1 MGESKDFPLWNN
13 ALSVDERIEA
23 VVSELTLDE
32 KLHCLSNAIPDV
44 ERMGIRA
51 SFVGGEA
58 AHGVQ
63 ARHDQAFDAGEPEPT
78 TSFTQPIGMS
88 GSFDTELI
96 RECGRAVGEEAR
108 ALYKRNNG
116 GSLSRWAPTIDMER
130 DPRWGRTEEAYGEDP
145 CLTGK
150 MASAYIQGMKG
161 KDPFYIQCAA
171 TLKHFYANNMEKDRV
186 TASSSVDERNKH
198 EYYLEPFRRAITE
211 GGAEA
216 VMTSYNEINGVPAI
230 LNHEVLDI
238 VKGEWGLPGHVVCD
252 GGDFEQTVELH
263 HYFSTHAES
272 LAYSLKAGIDGFSD
286 NPELVYQAA
295 KDAYEQGLI
304 NEEDLN
310 RSIRNSLR
318 TRIHLGLFD
327 GSGDCPYSEMG
338 EEFVNNA
345 DHQEL
350 CRRMAEESVV
360 LLKNEGVLPWKRD
373 AEKSESQDS
382 DMENTQQTGCEAIR
396 STAVVGPLADVWYKD
411 WYSGVPPYAVTPVE
425 GIRREFPQATV
436 TCHNGLSKIRLSVDG
451 KYVALDADN
460 RLYLGEK
467 AQAETFLFTDWGC
480 GNTTLQAMSND
491 RFVLLE
497 EGSYLI
503 TASSKEAFRWFIRE
517 QWDFQEQPDGSYLLN
532 SWNGRQ
538 VTVDPDGYLA
548 VIKNGDVAV
557 GEGDDEKLGLISHAV
572 SEGDPVRIRMEII
585 EDGLKGALE
594 LVEKAEKAVVVL
606 GSNPVINSKEEI
618 DRTTLAL
625 PPTQQRLADEVLK
638 VNPDAVIVL
647 VTNYPYSI
655 VDLDAKARAILYT
668 ASGSQE
674 LGTGIGAVLSGRT
687 NPAARLPMTWYQ
699 KDEDLP
705 DINDY
710 DIIKGKRTYQYFDGK
725 VLYPFGYGLSYTKFG
740 YGEMDVE
747 EKDDEIRIQIPITNT
762 GDCEGDEVVQLYV
775 HKEAS
780 RVVRPIRQLRDFVRV
795 KNLKPGETQ
804 AVTLSVKK
812 EELRYYDVISRR
824 MMLEDGGY
832 LFEVGAS
839 SVDIRQS
846 RRLVLKGERAGAR
859 NPFAVTEAIQYDDYT
874 NCFIHKGTLGHA
886 EHGETCLIPGKPG
899 EAPDELRKLPDGK
912 VKGELIYRDFF
923 FEEQASKFQ
932 FTACVLEE
940 ARIRVLSEDENH
952 KTILVDRVLPFPEK
966 RGFRFY
972 EAALEEKI
980 PELSAVKTITIQLE
994 GKVKLKEFEFGNYSE
1009 PCKI

>member
-1 MGESKDFPLWNN
+1 MGLNNKFPLWDNT
-13 ALSVDERIEA
+13 LSVDERIEA
-23 VVSELTLDE
+23 VIKELTLDE

-44 ERMGIRA
+44 ERMGIKA

-108 ALYKRNNG
+108 ALFKRNGG

-171 TLKHFYANNMEKDRV
+171 TLKHFYANNMEKGRV
-186 TASSSVDERNKH
+186 TASSSVGERNKY
-198 EYYLEPFRRAITE
+198 EYYLEPFRKAVTE

-216 VMTSYNEINGVPAI
+216 IMTSYNEINGVPAI
-230 LNHEVLDI
+230 LNHEVQDI
-238 VKGEWGLPGHVVCD
+238 VKNEWGLPGHVVCD

-263 HYFSTHAES
+263 HYFPTHAES
-272 LAYSLKAGIDGFSD
+272 IAYSLKAGVDGFSD
-286 NPELVYQAA
+286 NPKLVYQAA

-304 NEEDLN
+304 DEEDLN

-318 TRIHLGLFD
+318 TRIRLGLFD
-327 GSGDCPYSEMG
+327 GNGDCPYSEMG
-338 EEFVNNA
+338 EEYVNNA
-345 DHQEL
+345 DHQEI
-350 CRRMAEESVV
+350 CRKMAEESVV
-360 LLKNEGVLPWKRD
+360 LLKNEGILPWKQD
-373 AEKSESQDS
+373 A
-382 DMENTQQTGCEAIR
+382 TI
-396 STAVVGPLADVWYKD
+396 AVVGPLADVWYKD
-411 WYSGVPPYAVTPVE
+411 WYSGIPPYAVTPVE
-425 GIRREFPQATV
+425 GIRKEFPETKV
-436 TCHNGLSKIRLSVDG
+436 SCHSGLSKIQLSVDG
-451 KYVALDADN
+451 KYVALDGDN

-467 AQAETFLFTDWGC
+467 EQAETFLFTDWGC

-497 EGSYLI
+497 EGTYKI
-503 TASSKEAFRWFIRE
+503 TATSKEAFRWFIRE
-517 QWDFQEQPDGSYLLN
+517 QWNFMEQPDGSYLLN

-538 VTVDPDGYLA
+538 VTIDPEGFLA
-548 VIKNGDVAV
+548 VIKNGETAV
-557 GEGDDEKLGLISHAV
+557 GEGDDEKLGLVSCAV
-572 SEGDPVRIRMEII
+572 TEGEPVRFRMEIV
-585 EDGLKGALE
+585 EDGVDEALK
-594 LVEKAEKAVVVL
+594 LVRAADKAVVVL

-625 PPTQQRLADEVLK
+625 PPAQQKLADEVLK
-638 VNPDAVIVL
+638 VNPDAVMVL

-655 VDLDAKARAILYT
+655 VDLNRKAKAILYS

-674 LGTGIGAVLSGRT
+674 LGTGIGAALSGRV

-699 KDEDLP
+699 RDEDLP

-725 VLYPFGYGLSYTKFG
+725 VLYPFGYGLSYTKFR
-740 YGEMDVE
+740 YGEMTVE
-747 EKDDEIRIQIPITNT
+747 EQEDEIRVQLPVTNI
-762 GDCEGDEVVQLYV
+762 GDLEGDEVVQLYV
-775 HKEAS
+775 HKEDS
-780 RVVRPIRQLRDFVRV
+780 RVVRPIRQLKDFVRV
-795 KNLKPGETQ
+795 KNLKPGETRM
-804 AVTLSVKK
+804 VSLVVKK

-832 LFEVGAS
+832 LVEVGAS

-846 RRLVLKGERAGAR
+846 VEILLKGERAGMR
-859 NPFAVTEAIQYDDYT
+859 DPFVVTEAIQYDDYT
-874 NCFIHKGTLGHA
+874 NCFIHKGTIGHA
-886 EHGETCLIPGKPG
+886 AHGETCLIPGKPG
-899 EAPDELRKLPDGK
+899 EDPDQVYRSTAKSGEVLNGIEQNFSGK
-912 VKGELIYRDFF
+912 VKGRLVYCNFLF
-923 FEEQASKFQ
+923 NEQPSKFQ
-932 FTACVLEE
+932 FKACVLEE
-940 ARIRVLSEDENH
+940 ARIRILSEDENH
-952 KTILVDRVLPFPEK
+952 CVVLVDQMLTLPEK
-966 RGFRFY
+966 KSFDVY
-972 EAALEEKI
+972 ELSLEEKI
-980 PELSAVKTITIQLE
+980 PELSAAKTIIIELE
-994 GKVKLKEFEFGNYSE
+994 GKIKLREFCFER
-1009 PCKI
+1009 

>member
-1 MGESKDFPLWNN
+1 MGLNNKFPLWDNT
-13 ALSVDERIEA
+13 LSVDERIEA
-23 VVSELTLDE
+23 VIKELTLDE

-44 ERMGIRA
+44 ERMGIKA

-108 ALYKRNNG
+108 ALFKRNGG

-171 TLKHFYANNMEKDRV
+171 TLKHFYANNMEKGRV
-186 TASSSVDERNKH
+186 TASSSVGERNKY
-198 EYYLEPFRRAITE
+198 EYYLEPFRKAVTE

-216 VMTSYNEINGVPAI
+216 IMTSYNEINGVPAI
-230 LNHEVLDI
+230 LNHEVQDI
-238 VKGEWGLPGHVVCD
+238 VKNEWGLPGHVVCD

-263 HYFSTHAES
+263 HYFPTHAES
-272 LAYSLKAGIDGFSD
+272 IAYSLKAGVDGFSD
-286 NPELVYQAA
+286 NPKLVYQAA

-304 NEEDLN
+304 DEEDLN

-318 TRIHLGLFD
+318 TRIRLGLFD
-327 GSGDCPYSEMG
+327 GNGDCPYSEMG
-338 EEFVNNA
+338 EEYVNNA
-345 DHQEL
+345 DHQEI
-350 CRRMAEESVV
+350 CRKMAEESVV
-360 LLKNEGVLPWKRD
+360 LLKNEGILPWKQD
-373 AEKSESQDS
+373 A
-382 DMENTQQTGCEAIR
+382 TI
-396 STAVVGPLADVWYKD
+396 AVVGPLADVWYKD
-411 WYSGVPPYAVTPVE
+411 WYSGIPPYAVTPVE
-425 GIRREFPQATV
+425 GIRKEFPETKV
-436 TCHNGLSKIRLSVDG
+436 SCHSGLSKIQLSVDG
-451 KYVALDADN
+451 KYVALDGDN

-467 AQAETFLFTDWGC
+467 EQAETFLFTDWGC

-497 EGSYLI
+497 EGTYKI
-503 TASSKEAFRWFIRE
+503 TATSKEAFRWFIRE
-517 QWDFQEQPDGSYLLN
+517 QWNFMEQPDGSYLLN

-538 VTVDPDGYLA
+538 VTIDPEGFLA
-548 VIKNGDVAV
+548 VIKNGETAV
-557 GEGDDEKLGLISHAV
+557 GEGDDEKLGLVSCAV
-572 SEGDPVRIRMEII
+572 TEGEPVRFRMEIV
-585 EDGLKGALE
+585 EDGVDEALK
-594 LVEKAEKAVVVL
+594 LVRAADKAVVVL

-625 PPTQQRLADEVLK
+625 PPAQQKLADEILK
-638 VNPDAVIVL
+638 VNPDAVMVL

-655 VDLDAKARAILYT
+655 VDLNRKAKAILYS

-674 LGTGIGAVLSGRT
+674 LGTGIGAALSGRM

-699 KDEDLP
+699 SDEDLP

-725 VLYPFGYGLSYTKFG
+725 VLYPFGYGLSYTKFR
-740 YGEMDVE
+740 YGEMTVE
-747 EKDDEIRIQIPITNT
+747 EQEDEIRVQLPVTNI
-762 GDCEGDEVVQLYV
+762 GDLEGDEVVQLYV
-775 HKEAS
+775 HKEDS
-780 RVVRPIRQLRDFVRV
+780 RVVRPIRQLKDFVRV
-795 KNLKPGETQ
+795 KNLKPGETRM
-804 AVTLSVKK
+804 VSLVVKK

-832 LFEVGAS
+832 LVEVGAS

-846 RRLVLKGERAGAR
+846 VEILLKGERAGMR
-859 NPFAVTEAIQYDDYT
+859 DPFVVTEAIQYDDYT
-874 NCFIHKGTLGHA
+874 NCFIHKGTIGHA
-886 EHGETCLIPGKPG
+886 AHGETCLIPGKPG
-899 EAPDELRKLPDGK
+899 EDPDQVYRSTAKSGEVLNGIEQNFSGK
-912 VKGELIYRDFF
+912 VKGRLVYCNFLF
-923 FEEQASKFQ
+923 NEQPSKFQ
-932 FTACVLEE
+932 FKACVLEE
-940 ARIRVLSEDENH
+940 ARIRILSEDENH
-952 KTILVDRVLPFPEK
+952 RVVLVDQMLTLPEK
-966 RGFRFY
+966 KSFDVY
-972 EAALEEKI
+972 ELSLEEKI
-980 PELSAVKTITIQLE
+980 PELSAAKTIIIELE
-994 GKVKLKEFEFGNYSE
+994 GKIKLREFCFER
-1009 PCKI
+1009 

>member
-1 MGESKDFPLWNN
+1 MGESRDFPLWNN
-13 ALSVDERIEA
+13 ALSVDERLDA
-23 VVSELTLDE
+23 VLSELTLEE
-32 KLHCLSNAIPDV
+32 KFHCLTTGIPDI
-44 ERMGIRA
+44 ERLGIKA

-58 AHGVQ
+58 AHGIQ

-108 ALYKRNNG
+108 ALYRRNHG
-116 GSLSRWAPTIDMER
+116 GSLCRWAPTIDMER

-161 KDPFYIQCAA
+161 NDPFYIQCAA
-171 TLKHFYANNMEKDRV
+171 TLKHFYANNVEKNRV
-186 TASSSVDERNKH
+186 STSSSLDERNKH
-198 EYYLEPFRRAITE
+198 EYYLEPFRRAVTE

-216 VMTSYNEINGVPAI
+216 VMTSYNEINGVPAVV
-230 LNHEVLDI
+230 NHEVQELLKD
-238 VKGEWGLPGHVVCD
+238 EWKLPGHVVCD
-252 GGDFEQTVELH
+252 GGDFQQTVQFH
-263 HYFSTHAES
+263 HYFTTHTES
-272 LAYSLKAGIDGFSD
+272 LAYGLKAGIDAFTD
-286 NPELVYQAA
+286 DPKVVYQAA
-295 KDAYEQGLI
+295 RDAYEQGLI
-304 NEEDLN
+304 TEEDIDRAL
-310 RSIRNSLR
+310 RNSFR
-318 TRIHLGLFD
+318 TRIRLGLFD
-327 GSGDCPYSEMG
+327 GNGDCPYSEMG
-338 EEFVNNA
+338 EEYVNNA
-345 DHQEL
+345 DHQET
-350 CRRMAEESVV
+350 CRKMAEESVV
-360 LLKNEGVLPWKRD
+360 LLKNEGILPWKKE

-382 DMENTQQTGCEAIR
+382 TRKNKPQTEDQIHE
-396 STAVVGPLADVWYKD
+396 TIAVAGPLADVWYKD

-425 GIRREFPQATV
+425 GIRREFPQAEV

-467 AQAETFLFTDWGC
+467 AQAETFLYTDWGC

-491 RFVLLE
+491 RFVILE

-503 TASSKEAFRWFIRE
+503 TASSKEAFHWFIRE

-538 VTVDPDGYLA
+538 VTADPDGYLA

-557 GEGDDEKLGLISHAV
+557 GEGDDEKLGLVSHAV
-572 SEGDPVRIRMEII
+572 SEGDPIRIRMEIV
-585 EDGLKGALE
+585 EDGLKEVLK

-625 PPTQQRLADEVLK
+625 PPAQQRLADEVLK
-638 VNPDAVIVL
+638 IKPDTVIVL

-655 VDLDAKARAILYT
+655 VDLNTKAKAILYT

-699 KDEDLP
+699 RDEDLP

-725 VLYPFGYGLSYTKFG
+725 VLYPFGYGLSYTKFR

-747 EKDDEIRIQIPITNT
+747 EKDDEIRILLPITNT
-762 GDCEGDEVVQLYV
+762 GDCEGDEVVQLYI
-775 HKEAS
+775 HKEDS
-780 RVVRPIRQLRDFVRV
+780 RVVRPIRQLKDFVRV
-795 KNLKPGETQ
+795 KNLKPGETR
-804 AVTLSVKK
+804 VVMLSVKK
-812 EELRYYDVISRR
+812 EDLRYYDVISRQ

-846 RRLVLKGERAGAR
+846 RKLVLKGERAGVR

-886 EHGETCLIPGKPG
+886 EHGETCLIPGRPG
-899 EAPDELRKLPDGK
+899 EAPDEIPRLPDGK
-912 VKGELIYRDFF
+912 VKGELIYRDFS
-923 FEEQASKFQ
+923 FERQASKFK

-952 KTILVDRVLPFPEK
+952 RNILVDRVLPLPEK
-966 RGFRFY
+966 KGFRVY
-972 EAALEEKI
+972 EAALEEKL
-980 PELSAVKTITIQLE
+980 PELSEAKTITIQLE
-994 GKVKLKEFEFGNYSE
+994 GRVKLKEFEFV
-1009 PCKI
+1009 